1 MSQRDKMKRSRGP
14 SVQRSAWSNNSTSTG
29 LLRGSTLRPVLLSV
43 TVTVAA
49 TTTSAA
55 AAADDDKVHG
65 RKLLEVMDMFIEHS
79 DGFMVHTK
87 PQTQQVA
94 DIKYIQ
100 LLVCQSYF
108 KKAVF
113 FQSKCCHE
121 SCNN

>member
-1 MSQRDKMKRSRGP
+1 MKRSRGP
-14 SVQRSAWSNNSTSTG
+14 SVQRSAWSNNSTFTG

-55 AAADDDKVHG
+55 DDKAHG

-100 LLVCQSYF
+100 LLVCKSYF
-108 KKAVF
+108 KKAGF
-113 FQSKCCHE
+113 FSK
-121 SCNN
+121 